1 MDEQPN
7 SQNPQRYRVLTI
19 KQSAKLNKLY
29 IYTSQKGF
37 SMSFYFTQMLIANNF
52 LFCFLGSHAELDTG
66 MEGNKQRYLS
76 RSFKK
81 AFSKSKIKEKAIQY
95 VTNF

>member
-1 MDEQPN
+1 
-7 SQNPQRYRVLTI
+7 
-19 KQSAKLNKLY
+19 
-29 IYTSQKGF
+29 
-37 SMSFYFTQMLIANNF
+37 MSFYFTQMLIANNF

-66 MEGNKQRYLS
+66 MEGNKQSYLS

-95 VTNF
+95 VTNFWVSELEFFSIARMEANLLRKYMMFMQ